1 MSVAVIAAGPGVV
14 ELVIVAVYVP
24 SPFGVVGLNTSP
36 GSLDEND
43 TVSPDT
49 GAPSASV
56 TVAVAVLVDVPS
68 AAIRL
73 GDSDTLTAVAGPA
86 ADAGGA
92 SSQQHATDASAA
104 NATASAVLI
113 DSFSVRTAE
122 PSRTNVPVAS
132 GILDEVSSDP
142 VIELCLPYR
151 SPMDAEG
158 VVAYLA
164 RRAVPGVEEVVDG
177 TYARSLRLRHGAAT
191 AELSPADR
199 HISAIYRL
207 DDPRDLEE
215 AVRRSR
221 VLFDL
226 DADPS
231 PALAALR
238 DDPVIGPIARV
249 NPGRRIPGHVDP
261 NEIAF
266 RAVLGQQ
273 VSLAGAATLAG
284 RLVADY
290 GEPLARPRGGVTH
303 LFPTAAALSDADP
316 GRLAMPASRARALLT
331 LAGAL
336 AGGQLVLDP
345 AGDRDRVREELLE
358 LRGIGPWTAD
368 YVALRALRD
377 PDVFLASD
385 LGVRRALER
394 LGLDGSP
401 RNALQVAEKWRPYR
415 ATALMHLWSVLASPD
430 ARSVVST
437 D

>member
-1 MSVAVIAAGPGVV
+1 MSVVMP
-14 ELVIVAVYVP
+14 
-24 SPFGVVGLNTSP
+24 
-36 GSLDEND
+36 
-43 TVSPDT
+43 TVSPASLDANETVSPVT
-49 GAPSASV
+49 GPPSASV

-73 GDSDTLTAVAGPA
+73 GDSDTVTAVAGPA
-86 ADAGGA
+86 ADAAGTN
-92 SSQQHATDASAA
+92 SQQQAADASAA
-104 NATASAVLI
+104 DATATAIFIQL
-113 DSFSVRTAE
+113 FSVRTAE
-122 PSRTNVPVAS
+122 PSRRRPGRV
-132 GILDEVSSDP
+132 GILDQVSSDP

-158 VVAYLA
+158 VIAYLA

-177 TYARSLRLRHGAAT
+177 AYRRSVRLKHGAGLL
-191 AELSPADR
+191 ELSPADR
-199 HISAIYRL
+199 HISASYYL
-207 DDPRDLEE
+207 DDAQDLEE

-226 DADPS
+226 DTDPL

-238 DDPVIGPIARV
+238 DDPVIGAIARG

-290 GEPLARPRGGVTH
+290 GEPLADPSGRVTH
-303 LFPTAAALSDADP
+303 LFPSAAALSEADP
-316 GRLAMPASRARALLT
+316 ARLAMPASRARALLN

-336 AGGQLVLDP
+336 ARGEVVLDP
-345 AGDRDRVREELLE
+345 ARDRDQVRKELLA
-358 LRGIGPWTAD
+358 LPGIGPWTAD

-401 RNALQVAEKWRPYR
+401 RSAALLAERWRPYR
-415 ATALMHLWSVLASPD
+415 AAALMHLWSTLGSPRKQD
-430 ARSVVST
+430 P
-437 D
+437 